1 MEQASTHLMQT
12 YNRLPVSFVRG
23 SGAWLWDDQG
33 HRYLDALGGIAVA
46 ALGHGHAA
54 LADALADQARTLI
67 HTSNLYRIPLQ
78 EELARKL
85 CELSGMSRSF
95 FCNSGAEANEA
106 AIKIAR
112 RYGHGKN
119 IQVPCVLVTENSFH
133 GRTMAT
139 LTATGNP
146 RAQAGFEPLVAGFR
160 RVPFNDLEAIS
171 RVAVSDPDIV
181 AVLVEPVLGEGG
193 VRIPNRGYLAGLR
206 ELCDKHG
213 WLLMVD
219 EIQTGLGR
227 TGKWFA
233 FQHERIQPDVITVAK
248 ALGNG
253 IPIGACLARGAAGE
267 VLTAGSHGTTFGGNP
282 FASRAAL
289 TVIDEIQRNDLVNRA
304 DELGR
309 RILKGL
315 GEGLG
320 VDRRIRSIRG
330 MGLMIALEFDQACTE
345 LVSLAMEQGL
355 LINVTAENV
364 VRLLPPLILKDEEA
378 DLLVAKLVSTIKSFS
393 YAG

>member
-1 MEQASTHLMQT
+1 MQT
-12 YNRLPVSFVRG
+12 YNRLPISFVRG

-33 HRYLDALGGIAVA
+33 NRYLDALGGIAVA
-46 ALGHGHAA
+46 ALGHGHTA

-85 CELSGMSRSF
+85 CDLSGMSRSF

-112 RYGHGKN
+112 RFGHGKH
-119 IQVPCVLVTENSFH
+119 IQVPCVLVTESSFH

-139 LTATGNP
+139 LTATGS
-146 RAQAGFEPLVAGFR
+146 RKAQAGFEPLVAGFK

-171 RVAVSDPDIV
+171 HVAASDPEIV
-181 AVLVEPVLGEGG
+181 AVLVEPIQGEGG
-193 VRIPNRGYLAGLR
+193 VNIPNRGYLAGLR

-233 FQHERIQPDVITVAK
+233 FQHEGLQPDVITVAK

-267 VLTAGSHGTTFGGNP
+267 ILTAGSHGTTFGGNP
-282 FASRAAL
+282 FACRAAL
-289 TVIDEIQRNDLVNRA
+289 TVIDEIEKNDLVNRA
-304 DELGR
+304 GELGM

-315 GEGLG
+315 NERLG
-320 VDRRIRSIRG
+320 PDPRIRSIRG
-330 MGLMIALEFDQACTE
+330 VGLMIALEFDKPCTE
-345 LVSLAMEQGL
+345 LVSLAMQQGL

-364 VRLLPPLILKDEEA
+364 VRLLPPLVLKDEEA
-378 DLLVAKLVSTIKSFS
+378 DLLVQRLVSTIRS
-393 YAG
+393 YG

>member
-1 MEQASTHLMQT
+1 MET
-12 YNRLPVSFVRG
+12 YNRLPTSFVRG

-33 HRYLDALGGIAVA
+33 NRFLDALGGIAVA
-46 ALGHGHAA
+46 ALGHAHAA

-78 EELARKL
+78 EELAREL
-85 CELSGMSRSF
+85 CNLSGMSRSF
-95 FCNSGAEANEA
+95 FCNSGAEANEG

-112 RYGHGKN
+112 RYGHGKK
-119 IQVPCVLVTENSFH
+119 IQVPCVLVTEGSFH

-139 LTATGNP
+139 LTATGN
-146 RAQAGFEPLVAGFR
+146 RKAQAGFEPLVAGFK

-171 RVAVSDPDIV
+171 LVAGSDPDIV
-181 AVLVEPVLGEGG
+181 AVLVEPVQGEGG
-193 VRIPNRGYLAGLR
+193 VIIPSQGYLAGLR
-206 ELCDKHG
+206 ELCDTHG

-219 EIQTGLGR
+219 EIQTGMGR

-233 FQHERIQPDVITVAK
+233 FQHEGIQPDVITVAK

-267 VLTAGSHGTTFGGNP
+267 MLTAGSHGTTFGGNP
-282 FASRAAL
+282 FACRAAL
-289 TVIDEIQRNDLVNRA
+289 TVIDEIKGNNLVDRA
-304 DELGR
+304 GELGT
-309 RILKGL
+309 RILNGL
-315 GEGLG
+315 SEQLSADQG
-320 VDRRIRSIRG
+320 IRSIRG
-330 MGLMIALEFDQACTE
+330 KGLMIALEFDKPCTE
-345 LVSLAMEQGL
+345 LVSLAMDQGL

-378 DLLVAKLVSTIKSFS
+378 DLLVQKLVTIIRSR
-393 YAG
+393 G